1 MKWCEDYI
9 EQHTILNILKSVGVL
24 AGKQLLTAPFAG
36 YLADRFRRDAV
47 LRVAAAIGLV
57 AGLTLA
63 AGLYF
68 EGPIWHF
75 VLAMGLM
82 GSYRGFNNPA
92 VESIFADSIQTGK
105 R

>member
-1 MKWCEDYI
+1 M
-9 EQHTILNILKSVGVL
+9 LSG
-24 AGKQLLTAPFAG
+24 GQLLTAPLAG
-36 YLADRFRRDAV
+36 YLADKFRRDAV

-63 AGLYF
+63 AGLYS

-82 GSYRGFNNPA
+82 GMYRGFNNPA
-92 VESIFADSIQTGK
+92 VESIFADSVQTGK
-105 R
+105 RCVTLVLGT

>member
-24 AGKQLLTAPFAG
+24 VGEQLLTAPFAG